1 MLFFVT
7 IKEVNAINSATTTTN
22 KSVARDL
29 GERENHGAKIRV
41 HVLDCSE
48 DGHVKGSNRDVIIV
62 ERCMSKTGYNGC
74 KLCSKKG
81 KECSKSKKD
90 V

>member
-1 MLFFVT
+1 MTHSGHGVVKLFYHCSCFVLFFVM
-7 IKEVNAINSATTTTN
+7 IKEVNDINSATATTN
-22 KSVARDL
+22 KRVTRNL

-62 ERCMSKTGYNGC
+62 ER
-74 KLCSKKG
+74 
-81 KECSKSKKD
+81 
-90 V
+90 